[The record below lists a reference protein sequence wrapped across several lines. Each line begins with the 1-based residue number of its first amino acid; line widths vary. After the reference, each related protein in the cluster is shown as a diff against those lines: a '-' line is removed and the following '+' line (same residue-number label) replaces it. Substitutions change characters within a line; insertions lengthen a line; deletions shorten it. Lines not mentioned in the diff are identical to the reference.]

1 MEPSQDKR
9 EYSAEENR
17 EALYSIAESQRQT
30 LERATD
36 AVERKASAFLGFEA
50 VFLALVLSSLA
61 PDSGSVLDVI
71 LSYAFVVLLLIG
83 AFLLALV
90 VKPRLYRFDPDPKAL
105 VDRYWDVGN
114 SKIREQVAVNL
125 ADAWSENLKVQ
136 EKKAALLSWA
146 LKFITVGI
154 AILAFDVF
162 VVRVFNL

>member
-1 MEPSQDKR
+1 MEPTQDKR
-9 EYSAEENR
+9 EYSIKEGR

-50 VFLALVLSSLA
+50 IFLALVLSSLA
-61 PDSGSVLDVI
+61 PNPGNILDVI
-71 LSYAFVVLLLIG
+71 LSYACIALLLMG
-83 AFLLALV
+83 VFLLALV

-105 VDRYWDVGN
+105 VDRYWDTEN
-114 SKIREQVAVNL
+114 SKILEQVTVNL

-146 LKFITVGI
+146 LKFITAGI